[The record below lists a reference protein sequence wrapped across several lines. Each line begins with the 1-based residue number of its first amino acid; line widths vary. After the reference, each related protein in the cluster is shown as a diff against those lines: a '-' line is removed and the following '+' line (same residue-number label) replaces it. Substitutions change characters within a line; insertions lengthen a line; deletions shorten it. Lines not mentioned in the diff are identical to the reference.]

1 VTCLSR
7 REGGA
12 HPLTGLVVAVVVIL
26 ALAAPASAQL
36 PPLPTG
42 NCPLPG
48 SSFQGGDGDQ
58 AAPTGPIVC
67 EGQPSNLRDW
77 ESLQENGLRHLP
89 DPDPADASEF
99 GGGTDQT
106 APGDWY
112 FVREGAG
119 GVNPGQSDIKDGW
132 SAVTQPGGNTF
143 LYLGFTRGAQTGT
156 NQINVELNHDPQ
168 PWRNPRGADVPC
180 RRDGDLL
187 IGYLPKGN
195 DPDVSVVLYRWETT
209 SAATQGRP
217 CALRGT
223 WTRFANLPPGSA
235 QGRMNPQPI
244 TNLLRDG
251 FYDVGQTMDQR
262 VFGEAALN
270 LTRLLGQVL
279 DDPCV
284 SFGLISMHSNSSD
297 SAESAM
303 KDWVKPRP
311 LTVRTCSAAGT
322 KFWDR
327 NADGDR
333 DPEEDPP
340 LANWLIWA
348 DYNPFNGVRDPNE
361 PFAITDEHGEYVI
374 NDIRPG
380 GDGTYMLRETLLG
393 SARLRRLISNAWR
406 CSAPTTTGPGGAFP
420 CAHGPINVNETPY
433 AQGRDFG
440 NWLPA
445 RITVE
450 KEHFPPEPPEALGR
464 FQIFVGTDL
473 ALDFP
478 SGGSSNTVFVEPGSY
493 DVSEVAVP
501 PTDLSQYEEPR
512 VYCQTAANR
521 RARQRRG
528 IVFENLTLLSG
539 QHATCTFTNVRLVPA
554 IHISKSARPL
564 IVEAGD
570 TITYTLDVTNPG
582 RVSFAAAD
590 VHVTDSRCDDDPE
603 LVEKQHVDESGE
615 LVPDDSPDTLDQD
628 DVWTYRCTHK
638 TPAAGDDCQAHRVRN
653 TAEVEGTAN
662 EQTVTS
668 SDEKEVAVLCPDRPV
683 PPGPEPPGP
692 EPPPGP
698 QPPGPGPGPPPPAP
712 RPPDADSAGQAGA
725 GALFR
730 TAIRGCIGRRVPRVN
745 FTGTKVAR
753 IAVFVNGR
761 LRRNLTV
768 QTLQRRVT
776 PRVTVAPGRR
786 YGIAVRVTFQR
797 GSGTP
802 PVTLRGTFRTC
813 PAGPPAVTG

>member
-1 VTCLSR
+1 
-7 REGGA
+7 
-12 HPLTGLVVAVVVIL
+12 VVAVVGLL

-36 PPLPTG
+36 PFGPDPLT
-42 NCPLPG
+42 G

-58 AAPTGPIVC
+58 DAVPRPPASPD
-67 EGQPSNLRDW
+67 LRDW
-77 ESLQENGLRHLP
+77 ESLQESGRLQHLP
-89 DPDPADASEF
+89 DPDPADESEF
-99 GGGTDQT
+99 AGGTSQT
-106 APGDWY
+106 APGGWS
-112 FVREGAG
+112 FVREDAG
-119 GVNPGQSDIKDGW
+119 GVNPSQTDIKDGW
-132 SAVTQPGGNTF
+132 SAVSQPGGNTF

-156 NQINVELNHDPQ
+156 SQINVELNHDPE
-168 PWRNPRGADVPC
+168 PWRNPEGAEVPC
-180 RRDGDLL
+180 RRDDDLL
-187 IGYLPKGN
+187 IGFLPQGN
-195 DPDVSVVLYRWETT
+195 DPAVSVVLYRWGTTT
-209 SAATQGRP
+209 SATEGRP
-217 CALRGT
+217 CALTGT
-223 WTRFANLPPGSA
+223 WTRFATLPPGSA
-235 QGRMNPQPI
+235 QGTMNRQPI
-244 TNLLRDG
+244 TNRLQDG
-251 FYDVGQTMDQR
+251 FYGVGQSMDQR
-262 VFGEAALN
+262 VFGETALN
-270 LTRLLGQVL
+270 LTRLLGEVL
-279 DDPCV
+279 EDPCV

-297 SAESAM
+297 SATSAL

-361 PFAITDEHGEYVI
+361 PFAITDENGEYVI
-374 NDIRPG
+374 NNIRPG
-380 GDGTYMLRETLLG
+380 GDGTYMLRETLLQ
-393 SARLRRLISNAWR
+393 SARLQRLISNRWR
-406 CSAPTTTGPGGAFP
+406 CSAPTTTGPGGRFR
-420 CAHGPINVNETPY
+420 CAHGPIDVDETPY
-433 AQGRDFG
+433 AQERDFL

-450 KEHFPPEPPEALGR
+450 KEHFPSEPPEALGR
-464 FQIFVGTDL
+464 FQIFVGMSGQPPPRL
-473 ALDFP
+473 VLDFP
-478 SGGSSNTVFVEPGSY
+478 SQGSSRTVFVRPGAY
-493 DVSEVAVP
+493 DVSEMAVP

-512 VYCQTAANR
+512 VFCQTAASR

-539 QHATCTFTNVRLVPA
+539 QHATCTFTNVRLSPA

-615 LVPDDSPDTLDQD
+615 LVPDGTPDTLDQD
-628 DVWTYRCTHK
+628 DVWIYRCTHK
-638 TPAAGDDCQAHRVRN
+638 TPAAGDDCQAHLVPN
-653 TAEVEGTAN
+653 TARVEGTAN
-662 EQTVTS
+662 AQTVFS

-712 RPPDADSAGQAGA
+712 TPPDAGSAGQVGVPGQAGV
-725 GALFR
+725 LFR
-730 TAIRGCIGRRVPRVN
+730 RAIRRCIGLRVPRIN
-745 FTGTKVAR
+745 FRGTKVAR

-768 QTLQRRVT
+768 QALQRRVT
-776 PRVTVAPGRR
+776 PRVTVAPGGR
-786 YGIAVRVTFQR
+786 YRIAVRVTFQR

-813 PAGPPAVTG
+813 AARAPGRAPAVTG

>member
-1 VTCLSR
+1 
-7 REGGA
+7 
-12 HPLTGLVVAVVVIL
+12 VAVVGL
-26 ALAAPASAQL
+26 LTLAAPASAQPEL
-36 PPLPTG
+36 PSGPDPLS
-42 NCPLPG
+42 G

-58 AAPTGPIVC
+58 DAVPTASP
-67 EGQPSNLRDW
+67 PLRDW
-77 ESLQENGLRHLP
+77 ESLQENGLRHLR
-89 DPDPADASEF
+89 DPDPADESEF
-99 GGGTDQT
+99 AGGTSQNE
-106 APGDWY
+106 PGGWS

-119 GVNPGQSDIKDGW
+119 GVNPAQSDIKDGW
-132 SAVTQPGGNTF
+132 SAVSQPGGNTF
-143 LYLGFTRGAQTGT
+143 LYLGFTRGASTGT

-168 PWRNPRGADVPC
+168 PWRNPQGAEVPC
-180 RRDGDLL
+180 RRNGDLL
-187 IGYLPKGN
+187 IGFLPKGN
-195 DPDVSVVLYRWETT
+195 NPAVSVVLYRWRTT
-209 SAATQGRP
+209 TPATDGRP
-217 CALRGT
+217 CALIGT
-223 WTRFANLPPGSA
+223 WTRFADLPEGSA
-235 QGRMNPQPI
+235 QGTMNPQPI
-244 TNLLRDG
+244 TNRLEDG
-251 FYDVGQTMDQR
+251 FYGVDATMDAR

-270 LTRLLGQVL
+270 LTRLLGEVL
-279 DDPCV
+279 EDPCV
-284 SFGLISMHSNSSD
+284 SFGLISMHSNASN
-297 SAESAM
+297 SATSAM

-327 NADGDR
+327 NADGTR

-348 DYNPFNGVRDPNE
+348 DYNPFNGRRDPNE
-361 PFAITDEHGEYVI
+361 PFATTDEQGEYLI
-374 NDIRPG
+374 NDITPG
-380 GDGTYMLRETLLG
+380 GDGTYMLRETLLR
-393 SARLRRLISNAWR
+393 SARLQRLISNRWR
-406 CSAPTTTGPGGAFP
+406 CSAPPPDNQLPGRFP
-420 CAHGPINVNETPY
+420 CAHGPINVDETPY
-433 AQGRDFG
+433 AQGRHFL

-450 KEHFPPEPPEALGR
+450 KEHFPSEPPEALGR
-464 FQIFVGTDL
+464 FQIFVGPRPPPPQPAPPPTL
-473 ALDFP
+473 VLDFP
-478 SGGSSNTVFVEPGSY
+478 SQGSSRTVFVRPGEY
-493 DVSEVAVP
+493 DVSETAVP

-512 VYCQTAANR
+512 VFCQTAASR

-539 QHATCTFTNVRLVPA
+539 QHATCTFTNVRLSPA

-582 RVSFAAAD
+582 RVSFAADD
-590 VHVTDSRCDDDPE
+590 VRVTDSRCDDAPE
-603 LVEKQHVDESGE
+603 LVEKQHVNESGE
-615 LVPDDSPDTLDQD
+615 LVPDGSPDTLDQD

-638 TPAAGDDCQAHRVRN
+638 TPAAGDDCQARRVPN

-662 EQTVTS
+662 EQTATS

-698 QPPGPGPGPPPPAP
+698 QPPGPGPGPGPPPPTPTA
-712 RPPDADSAGQAGA
+712 PDADAAGQARV
-725 GALFR
+725 LFR
-730 TAIRGCIGRRVPRVN
+730 RAISGCIGTRVPRIN
-745 FTGTKVAR
+745 FRGTKVAR

-776 PRVTVAPGRR
+776 PRVTVAPGGR
-786 YGIAVRVTFQR
+786 YRLVVRVTFQR

-813 PAGPPAVTG
+813 AARAPARPPAVTG

>member
-1 VTCLSR
+1 
-7 REGGA
+7 
-12 HPLTGLVVAVVVIL
+12 VAVVGLL

-36 PPLPTG
+36 PALPSGPDPLT
-42 NCPLPG
+42 G

-58 AAPTGPIVC
+58 HAVPTASP
-67 EGQPSNLRDW
+67 PLRDW
-77 ESLQENGLRHLP
+77 ESLQENGLRHLR
-89 DPDPADASEF
+89 DPDPADESEF

-112 FVREGAG
+112 FVREGSG
-119 GVNPGQSDIKDGW
+119 GVNPPQSDIKDGW
-132 SAVTQPGGNTF
+132 SAVSQPGGNTF

-156 NQINVELNHDPQ
+156 SQINVELNHDPQ

-187 IGYLPKGN
+187 IGFLPKGN
-195 DPDVSVVLYRWETT
+195 DPAVSVVLYRWETT
-209 SAATQGRP
+209 SAATQSRP
-217 CALRGT
+217 CALTGT

-235 QGRMNPQPI
+235 QGTMNPQPI

-251 FYDVGQTMDQR
+251 FYGVGQTMDQR
-262 VFGEAALN
+262 VFGETALN

-284 SFGLISMHSNSSD
+284 SFGLISMHSNASD
-297 SAESAM
+297 SATSAM
-303 KDWVKPRP
+303 KDWVKPGP
-311 LTVRTCSAAGT
+311 LTVRTCSASGT

-327 NADGDR
+327 NADGER
-333 DPEEDPP
+333 DPGEGP
-340 LANWLIWA
+340 LANFRVWA
-348 DYNPFNGVRDPNE
+348 DYGPEFDGRWDREVE
-361 PFAITDEHGEYVI
+361 PSAITDEQGEYVI
-374 NDIRPG
+374 NDIRPP
-380 GDGTYMLRETLLG
+380 DGRYMLRETLVRG
-393 SARLRRLISNAWR
+393 ARLQRLISNRWR
-406 CSAPTTTGPGGAFP
+406 CSAPPPSTDLGGRFP
-420 CAHGPINVNETPY
+420 CAHGPIDVNDTPY
-433 AQGRDFG
+433 AQERDFG

-450 KEHFPPEPPEALGR
+450 KEHFPPEDPGH

-493 DVSEVAVP
+493 DVSEVVVP
-501 PTDLSQYEEPR
+501 PTDVSQYEEPR
-512 VYCQTAANR
+512 VYCQTAESR

-539 QHATCTFTNVRLVPA
+539 QHATCTFTNVRLGASA
-554 IHISKSARPL
+554 IDITKSARPL
-564 IVEAGD
+564 IVVAGD
-570 TITYTLDVTNPG
+570 TITYTLDVTNPS
-582 RVSFAAAD
+582 RVPAGD
-590 VHVTDSRCDDDPE
+590 VRVTDPRCDDAPE
-603 LVEKQHVDESGE
+603 LVDKRQLDESGE
-615 LVPDDSPDTLDQD
+615 LVPDVSPGTLDRD
-628 DVWTYRCTHK
+628 DVWTYRCTYT
-638 TPAAGDDCQAHRVRN
+638 TPAAGDDCQAHLVSN
-653 TAEVEGTAN
+653 TAEVEGRPAN
-662 EQTVTS
+662 GGLVTD
-668 SDEKEVAVLCPDRPV
+668 SDDAEVAVLCPDRPV

-698 QPPGPGPGPPPPAP
+698 TPPGPGPGPPPPAP
-712 RPPDADSAGQAGA
+712 PPPDADSAGQART
-725 GALFR
+725 LFR
-730 TAIRGCIGRRVPRVN
+730 RATRGCIGTRVPRVN
-745 FTGTKVAR
+745 FRGTKIAR

-768 QTLQRRVT
+768 QALQRRVT

-786 YGIAVRVTFQR
+786 YRIAVRVTFQR

-813 PAGPPAVTG
+813 AARAPARPPAVTG